1 MSMADALR
9 AFIHDM
15 QGKQQAR
22 TANLAARAMA
32 KHCDARIKR
41 VKKALSLIDTFAWSM
56 IHGDTPQCERE
67 LMRRITVI
75 RKTLAEL

>member
-1 MSMADALR
+1 MSDALK
-9 AFIHDM
+9 AFVHDM

-22 TANLAARAMA
+22 TAHLAAKEMA
-32 KHCDARIKR
+32 KHCDARIKKAR
-41 VKKALSLIDTFAWSM
+41 KALSLIDTFAWSM

-75 RKTLAEL
+75 RETLATL